1 MRSEELWEMLRIFDS
16 YLLMKEMYFLIY
28 KSGAG
33 VPPSIPN
40 SSFLI
45 PNLKMNNCL
54 RSRPYYHYQ
63 SKWR

>member
-1 MRSEELWEMLRIFDS
+1 MLRIFDS

-33 VPPSIPN
+33 KARH
-40 SSFLI
+40 LLLT
-45 PNLKMNNCL
+45 PNLIICVFLNNCL